1 MGAPKGFRSD
11 RLRRVPRIAT
21 ISVLIVLGLMWIG
34 SAQAVH
40 DNGMFELDGNVVQ
53 ASATPPPYD
62 WTGLF
67 GAGGTRLVTPDPIN
81 GPILADTFV
90 NDTDAV
96 DNSYFAGGTKIDDP
110 VSKLACGGPA
120 ANDKTS
126 MDFAYAAVVQVPQNA
141 ADNAGDQVLYFGLEK
156 QAAGNGGDNAFGFWL
171 FKDKNVG
178 CDASGTAKFTGAHTD
193 GDLFID
199 GLFTNGGGT
208 SDVEVFR
215 WNGDDATGSL
225 GSTPVATGSV
235 CGTVQGNPPDDVC
248 GIANGGTIDAG
259 VWRAPA
265 TTMAANTFVEAGIDM
280 TTLLGESGGCFT
292 TFLADSQSSQSTSS
306 QPKDYAGGQLSTCVA
321 PIIDTTATPGGSSN
335 LIGVSD
341 QTDVATVSP
350 VGGHPDPT
358 GTITFF
364 LCKPSEVTSGGC
376 ESGGTQVGS
385 PVAIDSGS
393 ATSDA
398 ADGSLTTTVGTYCW
412 RAEYTPDAN
421 GSKFY
426 AAGSE
431 TNSDSEC
438 FTVIPNQPTLTTK
451 LSADSILNTDSVTDT
466 ATLANATDDASG
478 EITISVYSGSDANAC
493 DGEPVASETA
503 TPATDGNGDYTA
515 TFDSLA
521 AGSYEFQASIAA
533 DAKNKSAVSE
543 CGTEPLT
550 VMNQPTLTTKLSAD
564 SILNTDSVT
573 DTASLA
579 GATDDA
585 SGAITISVYSGN
597 DANAC
602 DGEPLDSKTATP
614 ATDGNGDYTAT
625 FDGLAAGKYE
635 FQASYVGDGK
645 NKSAVS
651 ECGTEPLTVQNQP
664 AIVTTQD
671 PASGAV
677 GDTYNDQATLS
688 GGASPT
694 GTITFDLYDN
704 PTCSGEPLHE
714 ETVSVDGNGT
724 YETQDGV
731 QLNSANTYYWV
742 ATYGGDDNNKSAV
755 SGCDEE
761 PVDVKGAAIHILK
774 KADKTQV
781 NVGESI
787 GFTMTVWNSGDGDA
801 HGVKLSDPLPQ
812 NTGLSWTI
820 DAQGTGWGG
829 TCSINPAGTQLT
841 CGGANGVTVPANTTQ
856 ADSTFTV
863 HITSP
868 TTGATGGDC
877 PETGVVD
884 NTGSVTTGN
893 DGSDNSHDSVCVQAV
908 VDLSITKTGSPATQ
922 ELNSGSLITWT
933 MVVTNNGPSDDTNV
947 TVSDPMPAGNTYVSS
962 TTTQG
967 TCTGGPTLNC
977 DIGFMAAGATVTITL
992 VTKPSTP
999 GAQTNTAV
1007 VMGSRPE
1014 SNLANNTATATV
1026 QTTQVFPPPACVQIT
1041 KITPGEL
1048 IVGRKT
1054 TVKIHLAQKGGSVKG
1069 IKVRIKGAGINIK
1082 TKGANSKGNIQRTL
1096 KMKKKGILVF
1106 TPIVTKDQGG
1116 SCGALRRGVRGVFTP
1131 PVTG

>member
-1 MGAPKGFRSD
+1 MSAPRGFRSD
-11 RLRRVPRIAT
+11 RLRRVQRIAT
-21 ISVLIVLGLMWIG
+21 VSILIVLGLMWIG

-53 ASATPPPYD
+53 SSATPPPYD

-67 GAGGTRLVTPDPIN
+67 GAGGSKLVTPDPIN

-90 NDTDAV
+90 DDTDAV
-96 DNSYFAGGTKIDDP
+96 DNSYFAGGTKIDDQ
-110 VSKLACGGPA
+110 VHNMACGGPA

-126 MDFAYAAVVQVPQNA
+126 LDYAYAAVVQVPQGA
-141 ADNAGDQVLYFGLEK
+141 PDNAGHSVLYFGLEK

-178 CDASGTAKFTGAHTD
+178 CDANGTAKFTGGHTD

-225 GSTPVATGSV
+225 GTTPIATGSV
-235 CGTVQGNPPDDVC
+235 CGQAPGNPPDDVC
-248 GIANGGTIDAG
+248 GIANDSTITAG
-259 VWRAPA
+259 IWRAPA

-280 TTLLGESGGCFT
+280 TDLLGEGGGCFT
-292 TFLADSQSSQSTSS
+292 TFLADSQSSQSTDS
-306 QPKDYAGGQLSTCVA
+306 QPKDYAGGQLSTCVP

-335 LIGVSD
+335 PIGVSG

-350 VGGHPDPT
+350 VGGRPDPT

-364 LCKPSEVTSGGC
+364 LCNPSEVTAGGC
-376 ESGGTQVGS
+376 ESGGTQVGD
-385 PVAIDSGS
+385 PVTIDSGS
-393 ATSDA
+393 ATSESADA
-398 ADGSLTTTVGTYCW
+398 SLTTTAGTYCW
-412 RAEYTPDAN
+412 RAEYTPDPDGA
-421 GSKFY
+421 KFY
-426 AAGSE
+426 AAGTE

-438 FTVIPNQPTLTTK
+438 FTVVKNQPTLTTQ

-466 ATLANATDDASG
+466 ATLAGATDDASG
-478 EITISVYSGSDANAC
+478 AITISVYSGSDASAC
-493 DGEPVASETA
+493 DGTAVASETA
-503 TPATDGNGDYTA
+503 SPATDGNGDYTA

-533 DAKNKSAVSE
+533 DANNESAVSE

-550 VMNQPTLTTKLSAD
+550 VMNQPTLTTQLSAD

-573 DTASLA
+573 DTATLA

-585 SGAITISVYSGN
+585 SGTITISVYSGN
-597 DANAC
+597 DETAC
-602 DGEPLDSKTATP
+602 DGEPVDSMTASP

-625 FDGLAAGKYE
+625 FSGLAAGSYE
-635 FQASYVGDGK
+635 FQASIAADAK
-645 NKSAVS
+645 NKSAIS

-664 AIVTTQD
+664 AITTTQD
-671 PASGAV
+671 PASGSV

-688 GGASPT
+688 GGASPV

-704 PTCSGEPLHE
+704 PNCSGDPVHE

-724 YETQDGV
+724 YETADGV
-731 QLNSANTYYWV
+731 QLNTAGTYYWV
-742 ATYGGDDNNKSAV
+742 ATYNGDDNNKTAM
-755 SGCDEE
+755 SGCGDE
-761 PVDVKGAAIHILK
+761 PVSVKGAAIHILK
-774 KADKTQV
+774 TADKAQV
-781 NVGESI
+781 NVGDPI
-787 GFTMTVWNSGDGDA
+787 GFTMTVWNAGDGDA
-801 HGVKLSDPLPQ
+801 HGVKLSDPLPVKP
-812 NTGLSWTI
+812 GLVWTI
-820 DAQGTGWGG
+820 DEQGAGWNNTCVIAQGT
-829 TCSINPAGTQLT
+829 LT
-841 CGGANGVTVPANTTQ
+841 CGGANGVTVPAGTTQ
-856 ADSTFTV
+856 TASTFTV

-893 DGSDNSHDSVCVQAV
+893 DGSGSSKASTCVQAV
-908 VDLSITKTGSPATQ
+908 VDLAITKTGSPATQ
-922 ELNSGSLITWT
+922 ELNSSSLITWT
-933 MVVTNNGPSDDTNV
+933 MVVTNNGPSAATGV
-947 TVSDPMPAGNTYVSS
+947 TVSDRMPAGNTYVSS

-967 TCTGGPTLNC
+967 TCTGGATLNC
-977 DIGFMAAGATVTITL
+977 NIGDMAVNATVTISL
-992 VTKPSTP
+992 ITKPSTP

-1007 VMGSRPE
+1007 VMGDRPE

-1026 QTTQVFPPPACVQIT
+1026 QTTQVFPPPACVRIT
-1041 KITPGEL
+1041 KITPGQL

-1054 TVKIHLAQKGGSVKG
+1054 VVTIHMARQGGSAKG
-1069 IKVRIKGAGINIK
+1069 IKVRIKGAGINVK
-1082 TKGANSKGNIQRTL
+1082 TKGANSKGVVKKTL
-1096 KMKKKGILVF
+1096 KMKKKGILIF
-1106 TPIVTKDQGG
+1106 TPLVTTARGG
-1116 SCGALRRGVRGVFTP
+1116 ACGAQRVGVRGVFTP